1 MRSILLAVMN
11 LGKAVLALR
20 TPRLQSSGAV
30 RILWVQYNTDAL
42 YTSDWTDIA
51 NIWDGDVVMYT
62 CTDATGENIILA
74 FWY

>member
-30 RILWVQYNTDAL
+30 RHISAL
-42 YTSDWTDIA
+42 LFDHFALFDTVNLTNDMVEGKT
-51 NIWDGDVVMYT
+51 
-62 CTDATGENIILA
+62 
-74 FWY
+74 